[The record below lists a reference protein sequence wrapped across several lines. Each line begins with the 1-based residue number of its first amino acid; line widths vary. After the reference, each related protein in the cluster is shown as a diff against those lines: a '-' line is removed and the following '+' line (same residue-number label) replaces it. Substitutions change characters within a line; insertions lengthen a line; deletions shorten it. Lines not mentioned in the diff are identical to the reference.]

1 MTMYRLERVVSIVR
15 NLRMAAHTK
24 GGHNLSLQAELL
36 LEARDDIVDSTSS
49 IASDIGY
56 LADVIKHVT
65 TDEQQ
70 DNHEGNGSPEVA
82 ALKNG
87 RHVGPSNDSCGKN
100 SKHGSDG
107 DYPAYV
113 IDRPLDAGMRSVRE
127 GASEPGLNSF
137 GGCGSGCVSPLL
149 FSLRPHATH
158 PVLKS

>member
-1 MTMYRLERVVSIVR
+1 M
-15 NLRMAAHTK
+15 
-24 GGHNLSLQAELL
+24 SLQAELL

-49 IASDIGY
+49 IASDIGD
-56 LADVIKHVT
+56 LADVVKHVT

-70 DNHEGNGSPEVA
+70 DDHKGDGSPEVA

-100 SKHGSDG
+100 SKHSGDR

-113 IDRPLDAGMRSVRE
+113 VDRPLDAGMRSVRK

-137 GGCGSGCVSPLL
+137 GGCGSGFVSPLL
-149 FSLRPHATH
+149 LSRSHATH